1 MGDITY
7 TFRRYTRMSKCLI
20 PINENYFLILTLYD
34 FDKILRKKII
44 LLFNEKKRTSLSTRK
59 MNKENLDYIKHKFHT
74 KNSEFYSWE
83 YEILRDNDKSIILK
97 LDINVLQKD
106 IEQLITELYEQHL
119 YISLLLI
126 GSDEIGNE
134 YLVIGITEAE
144 IDRQYSNYTFRLKRN

>member
-1 MGDITY
+1 
-7 TFRRYTRMSKCLI
+7 
-20 PINENYFLILTLYD
+20 
-34 FDKILRKKII
+34 
-44 LLFNEKKRTSLSTRK
+44 
-59 MNKENLDYIKHKFHT
+59 MNKENLDYIKHKFHI

-106 IEQLITELYEQHL
+106 IKQLITKLYEQHL

-144 IDRQYSNYTFRLKRN
+144 IDNAIF